1 MSSIVFPGGVGTPT
15 FDEAAHAYTFEGKSV
30 PSVTQ
35 VMRPITQLAYGAIPL
50 EVLRKAAAFGTAVH
64 ACTELYDQD
73 DLDPFSVEDDWLPYM
88 AGWEGFRKDRK
99 PEIIAIELR
108 LACSKYAGTID
119 RIMRIDG
126 ELWVIDIKTTC
137 ELHAHVGVQLAA
149 YAALAEKHLGTKE
162 RIRRGAVQ
170 LRDDGGYRL
179 REYTHLNDETCFAGL
194 LGIFYWGQSH
204 GFNKE

>member
-88 AGWEGFRKDRK
+88 AGVSVAEFITVRFQR
-99 PEIIAIELR
+99 AFL
-108 LACSKYAGTID
+108 
-119 RIMRIDG
+119 
-126 ELWVIDIKTTC
+126 
-137 ELHAHVGVQLAA
+137 GVSAD
-149 YAALAEKHLGTKE
+149 E
-162 RIRRGAVQ
+162 
-170 LRDDGGYRL
+170 DD
-179 REYTHLNDETCFAGL
+179 EF
-194 LGIFYWGQSH
+194 Q
-204 GFNKE
+204 